1 MMTAKQECGAA
12 GEQAAVDWLRDNG
25 FLILERNW
33 RAGRYEIDIIAL
45 RWGVLHIIEVK
56 TRRAD
61 SLTTPEDAIT
71 EHKFRSLRRAASAYI
86 AQHRSQEELQFDL
99 IAVDAFPDGTMQVR
113 FIENAMQCNW

>member
-1 MMTAKQECGAA
+1 MTAKQECGAA
-12 GEQAAVDWLRDNG
+12 GEQAAVDWLRSNG
-25 FLILERNW
+25 FLIVERNW
-33 RAGRYEIDIIAL
+33 RAGRYEIDIIAS
-45 RWGVLHIIEVK
+45 RWGVLHIVEVK

-71 EHKFRSLRRAASAYI
+71 EQKFRSLRRAASAYM

-99 IAVDAFPDGTMQVR
+99 IAVDVFPDGTMQVR